1 MQDQDDRLK
10 IENVQSLYPDD
21 LSDDWNTGI
30 DVCKKI
36 RDGGIKGKQIT
47 IKGISQVFII
57 KPYN

>member
-30 DVCKKI
+30 DVCKKNSHI
-36 RDGGIKGKQIT
+36 YRFAYIVFKTFFCGIDSKI
-47 IKGISQVFII
+47 F
-57 KPYN
+57 P